1 MTESIAKPK
10 ILIVDDVAENLHLM
24 MNILREDF
32 AVIAA
37 TSGERALRVAGVSPV
52 PELILLD
59 IQMPDMDG
67 FEVLRHLKR
76 DPITEQ
82 IPVIFITALTDEG
95 NEAEGLSLG
104 AVDYITKPVNAAIT
118 LLRVHHQIK
127 LKQAQRELEEH
138 ETMLRAITD
147 AVQSAV
153 LLIDDLGRIQFVNP
167 AAEKLFGYGQ
177 GELMGLKAH
186 ETLTPESLREHAR
199 RWLEQFIR
207 TGTERVLQEPLEL
220 AALCKDGSEL
230 PIELYVGRIRRGD
243 HWWTVGSAIDITERK
258 IREEHLLDLA
268 ETDPLTGA
276 RNRRSFMQLAEQVM
290 KDRRE
295 GKDIP
300 ICYLMFDLD
309 HFKRINDNYGHG
321 IGDKVLCAFV
331 DVCNAN
337 LRESDLFAR
346 IGGEEFAALIRS
358 RNLDLVENIAERIRM
373 AFYHGVE
380 VEIDGE
386 TLLINT
392 SVSIGLVEIGPKQE
406 SVDSALQQADTVL
419 YQAKQQG
426 RNRVVKG

>member
-1 MTESIAKPK
+1 MTESNAKPK

-24 MNILREDF
+24 MNILREEF

-37 TSGERALRVAGVSPV
+37 TTGERALRLARASPV

-67 FEVLRHLKR
+67 FEVLRHLKC

-82 IPVIFITALTDEG
+82 IPVIYITALTDEG

-127 LKQAQRELEEH
+127 LKQAQRELAEQ

-186 ETLTPESLREHAR
+186 ETLTPESLREQAR
-199 RWLEQFIR
+199 RGLKELFR
-207 TGTERVLQEPLEL
+207 TGTELVLQEPLEL

-230 PIELYVGRIRRGD
+230 PIELYVERIRRGD
-243 HWWTVGSAIDITERK
+243 HWWAVGSAIDITERK

-331 DVCNAN
+331 NVCNAN

-346 IGGEEFAALIRS
+346 IGGEEFAALIRT
-358 RNLDLVENIAERIRM
+358 RNLDLVENIAERIRV

-386 TLLINT
+386 TLRIRT
-392 SVSIGLVEIGPKQE
+392 SVSIGMVEIDPKQE
-406 SVDSALQQADTVL
+406 SVDSALQQADTAL